1 LRKSGA
7 SQVEVSRK
15 FNVTPQTVNKA
26 FNSIDAKISKAL
38 SEAAN
43 VNRLEVRR
51 MDTKQ
56 GYLLGYSSALNKEAL
71 VTFSSRNGV
80 QVWYR
85 GEGGCESCG
94 WQKSCRGVLLGEA
107 EERGIKLP
115 EGSGKMEPSQLADYL
130 FDKILEV
137 RE

>member
-1 LRKSGA
+1 
-7 SQVEVSRK
+7 
-15 FNVTPQTVNKA
+15 VTPQTVNKA
-26 FNSIDAKISKAL
+26 FNAIDAKISKAL

-43 VNRLEVRR
+43 VNRLEIRR
-51 MDTKQ
+51 MDTKR
-56 GYLLGYSSALNKEAL
+56 GYLLGYSFALNKEAL
-71 VTFSSRNGV
+71 VTFSSRNGI

-94 WQKSCRGVLLGEA
+94 WQRNCRDVLLGEA

-115 EGSGKMEPSQLADYL
+115 DGNEEMEPSRLADYL

-137 RE
+137 QE

>member
-1 LRKSGA
+1 
-7 SQVEVSRK
+7 
-15 FNVTPQTVNKA
+15 VTPQTVNKA
-26 FNSIDAKISKAL
+26 FNAIDAKISKAL

-56 GYLLGYSSALNKEAL
+56 GYLLGYSFALSREAL

-94 WQKSCRGVLLGEA
+94 WQRSCREVLLGEA
-107 EERGIKLP
+107 EERMIKLP
-115 EGSGKMEPSQLADYL
+115 EGNGEMPPSQLADYL
-130 FDKILEV
+130 FEKILEV
-137 RE
+137 QE

>member
-1 LRKSGA
+1 M
-7 SQVEVSRK
+7 
-15 FNVTPQTVNKA
+15 TPQTVNKA

-43 VNRLEVRR
+43 MNRLEVRR

-56 GYLLGYSSALNKEAL
+56 GYLLGYSFALNKEAL

-85 GEGGCESCG
+85 GEGGCENCG
-94 WQKSCRGVLLGEA
+94 WQRSCREVLLGEA
-107 EERGIKLP
+107 AERRIKLP
-115 EGSGKMEPSQLADYL
+115 ERSREMEPSQLADYL
-130 FDKILEV
+130 FEKILEV
-137 RE
+137 QE

>member
-1 LRKSGA
+1 
-7 SQVEVSRK
+7 VEVSKR

-26 FNSIDAKISKAL
+26 FNAIDAKISKAL

-43 VNRLEVRR
+43 VNRLEVRK

-56 GYLLGYSSALNKEAL
+56 GYLLGYSFALNREAL

-85 GEGGCESCG
+85 GEGSCESCG
-94 WQKSCRGVLLGEA
+94 WQRSCREVLLGEA

-115 EGSGKMEPSQLADYL
+115 EGSGEMEPSRLADYL
-130 FDKILEV
+130 FDRILEV
-137 RE
+137 KE